1 MTSIDGGRTH
11 CDGRTLKW
19 LLSAGMAWL
28 QHHEQQVNR
37 MNVFPVPDGDTG
49 KNMLLTV
56 QRAYQ
61 EIAVLDDT
69 HIGQVAAAIAHGARY
84 GARGN
89 SGTILSM
96 LFKGFA
102 DGLDGCAEMSAQEL
116 ERASRSAVD
125 YAYQTVS
132 SVMQPVEGTILTVAR
147 LAAEAISQNAVDEH
161 DLLALLDITLRAARR
176 ALDDTPRLLPVLR
189 EAGVVDSGG
198 MGLVYLLEGMQRFSY
213 GEPVAFDLPAVDQDQ
228 TPVQAA
234 TWQAAIAPEDAE
246 GYGYDVQFVMVGE
259 GLDVTAVREAIKAMG
274 GSPLV
279 DGDSQMIKVHVHVH
293 DPGVPLSYAIAQ
305 GVQLDEVVVE
315 NMQAQYLRYVAQR
328 SSSELPAARVKA
340 PAVIAV
346 ASGEGLTRVM
356 EEYGAA
362 LVIAGG
368 QTMNPSTEDF
378 LLAIHSLEAREILL
392 LPNNSNIWMAAEQA
406 AALVRER
413 SVRVIPTRSIPQ
425 GIAALLAYGDLP
437 EEASLDEAEA
447 TMNAAF
453 GQVLTG
459 EITRATRAASLNG
472 IAVQNGEYIGL
483 LDDVLVS
490 TGADLSQVLVAL
502 LRRAHTEDYELV
514 TLYYGQELSPANAQE
529 LTARISQDF
538 PDLSVESVDGGQPLY
553 PLLLSIE

>member
-1 MTSIDGGRTH
+1 MTSIDEGRTR

-61 EIAVLDDT
+61 EIAALDDT

-102 DGLDGCAEMSAQEL
+102 DGLEGCAEMSAQEL

-132 SVMQPVEGTILTVAR
+132 TVMQPVEGTILTVAR
-147 LAAEAISQNAVDEH
+147 LAAEAISQHANNER
-161 DLLALLDITLRAARR
+161 DLLALLDIALRAARR

-198 MGLVYLLEGMQRFSY
+198 LGLVYLLEGMQRFSY
-213 GEPVAFDLPAVDQDQ
+213 GEPVAFDLPAVDS
-228 TPVQAA
+228 PPAQAA

-328 SSSELPAARVKA
+328 SSSEAHAARPNA

-346 ASGEGLTRVM
+346 ASGDGLTRVM

-378 LLAIHSLEAREILL
+378 LLAIHGLEAREILL

-413 SVRVIPTRSIPQ
+413 RVRVIPTRSIPQ

-447 TMNAAF
+447 AMSAALR
-453 GQVLTG
+453 QVLTG

-490 TGADLSQVLVAL
+490 TGADLWQVLAAL
-502 LRRAHTEDYELV
+502 LRRAHAEDYELV
-514 TLYYGQELSPANAQE
+514 TLYYGQELSPAIARELAAQ
-529 LTARISQDF
+529 ISQAF